1 MSSHSLP
8 IPQRLQSLVDAGVWP
23 RNVDDCRKQNLDSWV
38 KSSLIEKLAND
49 EDRIY
54 FYPPPFR
61 TVADVILN
69 EQESEFW
76 NSNHAAPNEIQFDR
90 SLILGDFG
98 LGSDSPIIL
107 DYLTS
112 ESTPCVKR
120 LKWGPGPKCVNHW
133 VEMASSF
140 SEFADALQ
148 LETMGPQN
156 AR

>member
-23 RNVDDCRKQNLDSWV
+23 RDVNDCGKQNLESWV
-38 KSSLIEKLAND
+38 AATLIKKLADN

-61 TVADVILN
+61 TVAEVIQN
-69 EQESEFW
+69 EQEFEFW
-76 NSNHAAPNEIQFDR
+76 NSDHAAPNEIQFER

-107 DYLTS
+107 DYLNS
-112 ESTPCVKR
+112 ETTPCVKR
-120 LKWGPGPKCVNHW
+120 LKWGPVPRCVNHW
-133 VEMASSF
+133 VEMAPSF
-140 SEFADALQ
+140 KEFADTLK
-148 LETMGPQN
+148 LETMRPQN